1 MGLLVF
7 QEINTVPCP
16 RTDVQLGASSGA
28 RVEKP
33 VGKEGKIKSVERQNV
48 QMMGLLK
55 MRHEN
60 FSKTN
65 EPNKRA

>member
-1 MGLLVF
+1 MGLVVF
-7 QEINTVPCP
+7 QEINTVPSP

-48 QMMGLLK
+48 PNDGSI
-55 MRHEN
+55 EN
-60 FSKTN
+60 ETQEFQ
-65 EPNKRA
+65 

>member
-1 MGLLVF
+1 MF

-48 QMMGLLK
+48 PNDGSI
-55 MRHEN
+55 EN
-60 FSKTN
+60 ETRKFQ
-65 EPNKRA
+65 